1 MTDIA
6 VSTVDTEFDGRGHGP
21 NGTCGIPI
29 KFEELLHNYELY
41 LTGQR
46 GLSDNTTRVY
56 LTDLKTFCHYMA
68 INDLSIID
76 MDRQILRGYLAWL
89 ATTAKNGIIGY
100 SRVSITRKISSLR
113 AFYRFLVQKSWF
125 KANPMPSGRN
135 FQIKTTK
142 ALPVF
147 LSRSEV
153 NRLLDSPDTS
163 TAYGLRDKAILE
175 ILYSC
180 GVRLAE
186 LEGINLSDI
195 KMETR
200 EILVRGKGSK
210 ERWVIFGKPTE
221 LVLSQYLQY
230 SRPKLSERSNNALFL
245 NRYGKRLS
253 KRSIEK
259 LVVLFA
265 RKAGLKSGIHPHTL
279 RHTFASHM
287 LEGRADLRVIQL
299 LLGHSSPSTTQVY
312 THVTKQEARAAY
324 LDNHP
329 RAGV

>member
-1 MTDIA
+1 MTDI
-6 VSTVDTEFDGRGHGP
+6 VGSTVDMEAYGRVNGP
-21 NGTCGIPI
+21 NETYGTPI
-29 KFEELLHNYELY
+29 RFEELLHNYELH

-46 GLSDNTTRVY
+46 GLSDNTTRIY
-56 LTDLKTFCHYMA
+56 LADLKTFCDYMA
-68 INDLSIID
+68 INNLSIID
-76 MDRQILRGYLAWL
+76 MDRQLLRGYLAWL
-89 ATTAKNGIIGY
+89 ATAAKKGVSGY

-113 AFYRFLVQKSWF
+113 AFYRFLVQQSWF

-135 FQIKTTK
+135 FQIKTAK
-142 ALPVF
+142 SLPVF

-153 NRLLDSPDTS
+153 NRLLNSPDTS
-163 TAYGLRDKAILE
+163 TMYGLRDKAILE

-195 KMETR
+195 KMGTR

-210 ERWVIFGKPTE
+210 ERWVVFGKPTV
-221 LVLSQYLQY
+221 LVISQYLQY
-230 SRPKLSERSNNALFL
+230 SRPKLSGHSNNALFL

-259 LVVLFA
+259 LVALFA

-287 LEGRADLRVIQL
+287 LEGKADLRVIQL

-324 LDNHP
+324 LGNHP
-329 RAGV
+329 RASV